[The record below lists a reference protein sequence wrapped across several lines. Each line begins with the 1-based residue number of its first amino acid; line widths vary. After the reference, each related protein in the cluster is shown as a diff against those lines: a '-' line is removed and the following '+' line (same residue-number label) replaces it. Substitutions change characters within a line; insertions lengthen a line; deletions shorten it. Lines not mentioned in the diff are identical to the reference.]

1 MGKQPNRAA
10 GAGRRRNVSIVV
22 GAIVSIVLLATA
34 LLLSN
39 AYGAERIAENA
50 RAQHW
55 TNATA
60 GTASLT
66 RAANGQAVFF
76 AVDRELGVASDAAV
90 AKAVAEA
97 RENLNGLQQLL
108 DEPSAVQVVDAQ
120 IAFEALESFIER
132 SAAVHIAIEQGD
144 AAAALALNSTDTEE
158 AYIDLRAAFSGIQNE
173 VSDRID
179 RNESVSG
186 LIGNITRFIVS
197 LLIPAA
203 ALVIYRTLV
212 KRQAMA
218 RELELAARLEAER
231 ELRRSKDEFI
241 ASISHEIRTPLTSIY
256 GFSELLVESG
266 MVDPEA
272 TADLVG
278 LIHSESVELS
288 RMVEDLLTAARVD
301 AEALD
306 YAIEVVD
313 LCKEIDL
320 AASPFLLRGAKIELG
335 VNANVEVLADKM
347 RLRQVLRNL
356 LSNALRHGG
365 ENIRVVAS
373 SADGM
378 VTFAVIDDG
387 PGVAEDVKARLF
399 EKFVHKG
406 TAPLLV
412 GSVGLGL
419 AVAHSVIA
427 GMGGELSY
435 ERIDNETHF
444 VSRLPSPADVPSTG
458 WSGDP
463 FAADA
468 PGRLH
473 VAASEPI
480 GSEENDGYGLTGL
493 HSSRDI

>member
-1 MGKQPNRAA
+1 M
-10 GAGRRRNVSIVV
+10 
-22 GAIVSIVLLATA
+22 
-34 LLLSN
+34 
-39 AYGAERIAENA
+39 
-50 RAQHW
+50 
-55 TNATA
+55 
-60 GTASLT
+60 
-66 RAANGQAVFF
+66 
-76 AVDRELGVASDAAV
+76 
-90 AKAVAEA
+90 
-97 RENLNGLQQLL
+97 
-108 DEPSAVQVVDAQ
+108 
-120 IAFEALESFIER
+120 
-132 SAAVHIAIEQGD
+132 
-144 AAAALALNSTDTEE
+144 
-158 AYIDLRAAFSGIQNE
+158 
-173 VSDRID
+173 
-179 RNESVSG
+179 
-186 LIGNITRFIVS
+186 ITRFIVT

-203 ALVIYRTLV
+203 ALVIYRSLV

-218 RELELAARLEAER
+218 RELELAAGSKSEQ

-313 LCKEIDL
+313 LHNEIEM

-335 VNANVEVLADKM
+335 MDSNLEVLADKM

-365 ENIRVVAS
+365 ENIRVEAS
-373 SADGM
+373 AADGM

-435 ERIDNETHF
+435 ERIDDETHF
-444 VSRLPSPADVPSTG
+444 ITKLPAPAELRRPQRL
-458 WSGDP
+458 
-463 FAADA
+463 
-468 PGRLH
+468 GR
-473 VAASEPI
+473 
-480 GSEENDGYGLTGL
+480 
-493 HSSRDI
+493 